1 MERPWVASGSNFRG
15 QTMAKDYCILRTEKI
30 SKIGSVISAVQHELR
45 TRPTDNADPEQIKQ
59 NVYSLEQGYKID
71 PEVLGNFADRK
82 NVENQAIAK
91 YKKLLPE
98 KMKEDN
104 VTCIQVMVTYSPNA
118 KVKARQY
125 FLDAEKW
132 VREKFGSDNVFFKS
146 IHYDETT
153 PHCNFFVVP
162 GYDFKY
168 KDGHSERRLSA
179 KKWLGGRKK
188 LSELQDSFYENVG
201 KIHNLER
208 GEKGSKAKHQDIK
221 KWYQKFNEFCKDLQ
235 IEPQRENETVEEY
248 FKRAAARWNFYEKNF
263 NKLDKATKAMQA
275 EHDFYQKYHD
285 NLPAL
290 QEYVRQLETR
300 SQTLKKGRSEEF
312 SGRGR

>member
-1 MERPWVASGSNFRG
+1 MADNF
-15 QTMAKDYCILRTEKI
+15 CILRTEKI
-30 SKIGSVISAVQHELR
+30 SKIGSVVSALQHELR
-45 TRPTDNADPEQIKQ
+45 TRDTDNASPENISK
-59 NVYSLEQGYKID
+59 NIYSVEQGKKLKAELVSD
-71 PEVLGNFADRK
+71 FNFRK
-82 NVENQAIAK
+82 DKERQAIAK

-104 VTCIQVMVTYSPNA
+104 VTCIQIMVTFSPKA
-118 KVKARQY
+118 KVNPQNY
-125 FLDAEKW
+125 FADAEKW

-153 PHCNFFVVP
+153 PHANFFVVP

-168 KDGHSERRLSA
+168 KDGHTERRLSA

-201 KIHNLER
+201 KAHHLER

-221 KWYQKFNEFCKDLQ
+221 KWYQKFNEFCEELH
-235 IEPQRENETVEEY
+235 IEPQKENETVDQY
-248 FKRAAARWNFYEKNF
+248 FKRVAANWNFFTDNF
-263 NKLDKATKAMQA
+263 NKFQKQIGTLNH
-275 EHDFYQKYHD
+275 EHDFYKQYHD

-290 QEYVRQLETR
+290 KKYVEELEKKALKR
-300 SQTLKKGRSEEF
+300 SQNRSDE
-312 SGRGR
+312 GYRGR